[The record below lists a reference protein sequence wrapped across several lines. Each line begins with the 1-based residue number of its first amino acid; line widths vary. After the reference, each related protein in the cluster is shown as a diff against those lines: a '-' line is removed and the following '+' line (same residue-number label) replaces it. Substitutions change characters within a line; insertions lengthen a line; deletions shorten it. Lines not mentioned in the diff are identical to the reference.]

1 MIILEEDIITAFQRE
16 FGRLL
21 SPMELEIINDWK
33 TQGFED
39 SKIREALK
47 QSVFNGA
54 LSLRYINKILQSWKT
69 KETAEV
75 NDQDLPWLN

>member
-1 MIILEEDIITAFQRE
+1 MEQNIISTFEHE
-16 FGRLL
+16 FCRLL

-39 SKIREALK
+39 DKIREALK

-54 LSLRYINKILQSWKT
+54 LSLRYINKILQSWKS
-69 KETAEV
+69 KEVVDNTTE
-75 NDQDLPWLN
+75 QDLSWLD

>member
-1 MIILEEDIITAFQRE
+1 MDKKDIITTFQHE

-33 TQGFED
+33 EQGFED
-39 SKIREALK
+39 EKIREALK

-54 LSLRYINKILQSWKT
+54 LSFRYIGKILQSWKT
-69 KETAEV
+69 KDDITSAVE
-75 NDQDLPWLN
+75 QDLSWLK

>member
-1 MIILEEDIITAFQRE
+1 MEQDIINTFQHE

-33 TQGFED
+33 SQGFEND
-39 SKIREALK
+39 KIREALK

-54 LSLRYINKILQSWKT
+54 LSLRYISKILQSWKS
-69 KETAEV
+69 KDEV
-75 NDQDLPWLN
+75 ENVINQDLSWLE